1 MIKRILVGSNDVKVS
16 MINVVLFLKLQK
28 NTNIKSL
35 KINALF

>member
-28 NTNIKSL
+28 NTYIKSL